1 MRLGQLARKVAV
13 HPSEIVKFLAKK
25 GVVID
30 EGTNTRITDSNTES
44 IIREYAP
51 HLIVPESSSERAVDD
66 IQAPEANSTEII
78 PESEIEIPIA
88 PVLEAPLAI
97 EENEQSTVESNETT
111 EIIKAAK
118 IELKGLKVVGKIDL
132 PDPKKKET
140 TEEILTSEAEL
151 PAPKP
156 TQRNPKRDV
165 PKQYS
170 GKPKK
175 NPVALERERLEK
187 EAEEKKIRKADEERE
202 RRKNFYAKRVKPS
215 APTKAFRIIDDP
227 VSTIEE
233 EPKEPPKGLLGRFL
247 HWLTS

>member
-51 HLIVPESSSERAVDD
+51 HLIVPESRSERVIED

-88 PVLEAPLAI
+88 PVL
-97 EENEQSTVESNETT
+97 ENEQSTVESNETT

-151 PAPKP
+151 PAPKL

-170 GKPKK
+170 GKPNK

-187 EAEEKKIRKADEERE
+187 EAEEKKIRKVEEERE